1 MHYMP
6 YIIGRTLSSIA
17 RMRNTARPRYLVAA
31 LLALS
36 ALAGALSAGT
46 AAANS
51 DQRCFAETGFCISG
65 RIRTF
70 WEQNGGLTVFG
81 LPIGPQ
87 HEELVEGRA
96 LQVQR
101 FERNRLE
108 LHPDNQRPYDV
119 ELGRVGDEVLVKQGR
134 DWRTFQRAEGAA
146 AGCRFFA
153 ETGHSLCEPFLSYWR
168 GHGLDFD
175 GRGGAS
181 EVESL
186 ALFGLPLGEPQVET
200 NSSGDSVLTQWFE
213 RARFERHERNPVD
226 QQPLPQGRQVLLGR
240 LGAEAGDEPEHPT
253 ATPCNPERNP
263 DCHRE
268 EPTPRPT
275 EQPHEPTATP
285 CDRERNDGCEHREPP
300 HHEPTATPCN
310 PERNPDCHREEPTPR
325 PTEGPHEPTATP
337 CDRERNDGCEHHEPT
352 ARPTEQPHEPTPRPT
367 EPPHEPTPRPTERPH
382 EPTPRPTEPPHE
394 PTATPRR

>member
-6 YIIGRTLSSIA
+6 YIIGRARLAIA
-17 RMRNTARPRYLVAA
+17 HMRSAAGSRYLVAA

-36 ALAGALSAGT
+36 ALAGALSART
-46 AAANS
+46 AIANS

-70 WEQNGGLTVFG
+70 WERNGGMEVFG
-81 LPIGPQ
+81 LPIGSQ

-108 LHPDNQRPYDV
+108 LHPDNQAPYNV
-119 ELGRVGDEVLVKQGR
+119 ELGRMGEEVLAQQGR
-134 DWRTFQRAEGAA
+134 DWRAFSRAEGASA
-146 AGCRFFA
+146 SCRFFP

-168 GHGLDFD
+168 ANGLEFD
-175 GRGGAS
+175 GRRGAS
-181 EVESL
+181 EAESL

-213 RARFERHERNPVD
+213 RARFERHERNPIN
-226 QQPLPQGRQVLLGR
+226 QQPLPRGRQVLLGR
-240 LGAEAGDEPEHPT
+240 LGAERGDEHERPT

-268 EPTPRPT
+268 EPREPT
-275 EQPHEPTATP
+275 ERP
-285 CDRERNDGCEHREPP
+285 
-300 HHEPTATPCN
+300 HEPTATPCN
-310 PERNPDCHREEPTPR
+310 PERNPDCHREEPTPQPCDREHDDCEHREPTRR
-325 PTEGPHEPTATP
+325 PTERPHEPTATP
-337 CDRERNDGCEHHEPT
+337 CNPERNPDCEHREPT
-352 ARPTEQPHEPTPRPT
+352 RRPTER
-367 EPPHEPTPRPTERPH
+367 PHEPTPRPTERPH
-382 EPTPRPTEPPHE
+382 EPTPRPTEAPHE